1 MTESTDERA
10 ELIAEFPELAGR
22 PCQICVAGWAEP
34 SIKSPPADW
43 MPPVP
48 DPQDCEVTHRDDPR
62 VFALARAMAT
72 EMQQPEPTDAQV
84 WYFLEDADEVVDDFD
99 PAPETWV
106 VEKLPD
112 GKDSFGEVDAW
123 LRINGVDYVALAGE
137 KCRGQLVTAEDW
149 RSWHDDE
156 LDDEDEGD
164 DEDE

>member
-1 MTESTDERA
+1 MSAPTVET
-10 ELIAEFPELAGR
+10 R
-22 PCQICVAGWAEP
+22 PCRYCVAGWAEP
-34 SIKSPPADW
+34 TAKVVPEGW

-48 DPQDCEVTHRDDPR
+48 DPEDCEMTHRDDPR
-62 VFALARAMAT
+62 LYALATAMAA

-84 WYFLEDADEVVDDFD
+84 WYFLEDADEVVDDFRPVPD
-99 PAPETWV
+99 TWA

-137 KCRGQLVTAEDW
+137 KCRGQLVKAEEW

-156 LDDEDEGD
+156 DDD
-164 DEDE
+164 DGES